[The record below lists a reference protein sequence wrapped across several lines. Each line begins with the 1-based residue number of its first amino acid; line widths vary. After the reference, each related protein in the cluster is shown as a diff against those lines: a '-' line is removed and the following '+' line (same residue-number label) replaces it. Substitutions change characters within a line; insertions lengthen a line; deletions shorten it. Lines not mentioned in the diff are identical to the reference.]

1 MFEDDRLQPVENLRE
16 WLDASPAEFVGLAVL
31 LTGGAL
37 LAGMLWWTGTPRPI
51 DATPG
56 LVPIVSEE
64 QVTAEIVVHVTGA
77 VRVAGIVRLPEGARI
92 VDAIAASGGTRP
104 DAVLDGLNLARP
116 LSDGEQVFV
125 PTAAET
131 EAPGSTDGASAGA
144 WRPDGKLDLNRATAA
159 DLEEL
164 PGIGPV
170 IAERIVAW
178 REQNGPFAS
187 VGQLREVSGI
197 GERTLQRLADH
208 VTV

>member
-1 MFEDDRLQPVENLRE
+1 MFEDDRLRPVENLRE
-16 WLDASPAEFVGLAVL
+16 WFDATPAEFVGLAVL

-37 LAGMLWWTGTPRPI
+37 LAGILWWAGTPRPI
-51 DATPG
+51 DAAQG
-56 LVPIVSEE
+56 VVPIVSQDEA
-64 QVTAEIVVHVTGA
+64 TAEIVVHVTGA
-77 VRVAGIVRLPEGARI
+77 VRIAGIVRLPEGARI

-104 DAVLDGLNLARP
+104 DAVLDGLNLARA

-125 PTAAET
+125 PTASEV
-131 EAPGSTDGASAGA
+131 EAAGSANGTSAGA
-144 WRPDGKLDLNRATAA
+144 WRPDGKLDLNQATAA

-164 PGIGPV
+164 PGVGPV
-170 IAERIVAW
+170 LAERIVAW